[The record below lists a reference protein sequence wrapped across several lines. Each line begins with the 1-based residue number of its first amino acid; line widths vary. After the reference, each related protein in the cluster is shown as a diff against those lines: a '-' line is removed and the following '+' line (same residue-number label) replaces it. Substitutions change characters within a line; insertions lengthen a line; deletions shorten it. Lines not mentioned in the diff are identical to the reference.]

1 MAKERKVSWSNVDE
15 FGVMTLVNKSD
26 NLDKLTVNLTELF
39 PGFLTMSEAQR
50 YIVEFGTKQSLS
62 DDYASIDDAAGKVAA
77 ATVGWN
83 CLVTGE
89 ETPRK
94 KRSRTLADMEMSV
107 KTAKE
112 KLVELEASLAA
123 YIASSD
129 ADKIMAAKFGINRT
143 GLEKAIVAAKK
154 SIVTAEAKVKA
165 EIAK

>member
-1 MAKERKVSWSNVDE
+1 MAKERKVKWSDVSDK
-15 FGVMTLVNKSD
+15 GILTLVNKSD
-26 NLDKLTVNLTELF
+26 ANDKLTVDLTELF
-39 PGFLTMSEAQR
+39 PTFLEMSESQR
-50 YIVEFGTKQSLS
+50 YVIEFGTKQSLS
-62 DDYASIDDAAGKVAA
+62 DDYAAIDDAAGKIAA

-94 KRSRTLADMEMSV
+94 KRSRTLADMEKSV
-107 KTAKE
+107 ETAKE

-129 ADKIMAAKFGINRT
+129 ADKIMAAKFGINRA
-143 GLEKAIVAAKK
+143 GLEKAIVVAKK

-165 EIAK
+165 EMAK